1 MKGQAFLE
9 PRAQAKLDDYVVDL
23 AWSPD
28 STAIAVAGGEG
39 QVALGSFGGEALA
52 LRTIGEHPMGVLAV
66 AWQPRGARSSGDR
79 FATSGQDG
87 ALVLWGADGATLR
100 RLRPGVAATEH
111 LAFHPDG
118 GRLASAAGKSVT
130 LWSADGD
137 KLLELPPHDATVA
150 ALAWD
155 KPGRDLG
162 VALNG
167 GLMLHRFEAAQPT
180 RRALK
185 WDGAALSIAF
195 SPNGKAVAAGMQD
208 GSVHFWYLAT
218 GRDSQMR
225 GYPGRVSQTIWSH
238 NGRYLAT
245 AAADATVVW
254 DFGGKGPE
262 GTRPLQL
269 QGHTDRIE
277 AMAFQP
283 AGPHLVTG
291 GRDWRVA
298 LWLPGK
304 ATQSL
309 DAHLADAEV
318 SAIRW
323 APDNRHV
330 AVGER
335 QGAVTIY
342 ELVQA
347 TR

>member
-9 PRAQAKLDDYVVDL
+9 PRAHARCDDYVVDL

-28 STAIAVAGGEG
+28 STAIAIAGGEG
-39 QVALGSFGGEALA
+39 RVALASFSGDALTV
-52 LRTIGEHPMGVLAV
+52 RPIGEHAMGTLAV
-66 AWQPRGARSSGDR
+66 AWQPRGPASTGDR

-87 ALVLWGADGATLR
+87 ALVLWSAAGVPLT
-100 RLRPGVAATEH
+100 RLRPGVAATGH
-111 LAFHPDG
+111 LAFHPQG
-118 GRLASAAGKSVT
+118 TRLASAAGRVVT
-130 LWSADGD
+130 LWSADGAQRLD
-137 KLLELPPHDATVA
+137 LPPHTATVA
-150 ALAWD
+150 AMAWD
-155 KPGRDLG
+155 RPGRDLG

-167 GLMLHRFEAAQPT
+167 GLVLHRFDTDPPT
-180 RRALK
+180 RRTLK

-195 SPNGKAVAAGMQD
+195 SPNGKAVACGMQD

-225 GYPGRVSQTIWSH
+225 GYPARVSQTVWSH

-245 AAADATVVW
+245 VAADTVVVW

-262 GTRPLQL
+262 GTRPQQL
-269 QGHTDRIE
+269 RGHTDRIE
-277 AMAFQP
+277 ALAFQP
-283 AGPHLVTG
+283 AGPYLVTG
-291 GRDWRVA
+291 GRDWRVC

-304 ATQSL
+304 IGQSL
-309 DAHLADAEV
+309 DAHLADAEI

-335 QGAVTIY
+335 QGTVTIY
-342 ELVQA
+342 ELVQVA
-347 TR
+347 R

>member
-9 PRAQAKLDDYVVDL
+9 PRAQASLDDYVLDL

-28 STAIAVAGGEG
+28 STAIAIAGGEG
-39 QVALGSFGGEALA
+39 RVALAAFTGDALS
-52 LRTIGEHPMGVLAV
+52 LRTVGEHAMGTLAV
-66 AWQPRGARSSGDR
+66 AWQPRGARGGGDR
-79 FATSGQDG
+79 FATSGQDA
-87 ALVLWGADGATLR
+87 ALVLWSTTGEPIK
-100 RLRPGVAATEH
+100 RLRPAVAATEH

-118 GRLASAAGKSVT
+118 TRLASAAGRLVT
-130 LWSADGD
+130 LWSAAGE
-137 KLLELPPHDATVA
+137 KLLELPAHAATVA
-150 ALAWD
+150 AMTWD
-155 KPGRDLG
+155 RPGRDLG
-162 VALNG
+162 VALKG
-167 GLMLHRFEAAQPT
+167 GLVLHRFDAAQPT
-180 RRALK
+180 RRLLK
-185 WDGAALSIAF
+185 WDGAALSVAF
-195 SPNGKAVAAGMQD
+195 SPNCKAVACGMQD

-225 GYPGRVSQTIWSH
+225 GYPGRVAQTVWSH

-245 AAADATVVW
+245 AAADTAVIW

-262 GTRPLQL
+262 GTCPLQL
-269 QGHTDRIE
+269 RGHTDRIE

-283 AGPHLVTG
+283 AGPYLVTG
-291 GRDWRVA
+291 GRDWRVS

-304 ATQSL
+304 ATQAL
-309 DAHLADAEV
+309 DVHLADAEI
-318 SAIRW
+318 STIRW

-335 QGAVTIY
+335 RGTLTIY